1 MLFNKT
7 VTQPNVHF
15 DEQMSSKQEA
25 LNLIAHIDQ
34 FLSFVDDVSEYEAVK
49 TRVRNFTPSETIN
62 VHLSEDVQAELSREF
77 NRLLEIA
84 EQLK

>member
-7 VTQPNVHF
+7 VTQPNPHF
-15 DEQMSSKQEA
+15 DEQVASKQEA
-25 LNLIAHIDQ
+25 LKLITHIDQ
-34 FLSFVDDVSEYEAVK
+34 FLEFVDDASEYETVK
-49 TRVRNFTPSETIN
+49 MRVRHFIPSETVN
-62 VHLSEDVQAELSREF
+62 VWLPEDVQTELSREF

>member
-7 VTQPNVHF
+7 VTQPNPHF
-15 DEQMSSKQEA
+15 DAQVASKQEA
-25 LNLIAHIDQ
+25 LNLITHIDQ
-34 FLSFVDDVSEYEAVK
+34 FLEFVDDPSEYETVK
-49 TRVRNFTPSETIN
+49 MRVRNFTPSETVN
-62 VHLSEDVQAELSREF
+62 VHLSEAVQADLSREF

>member
-1 MLFNKT
+1 MLFNKV
-7 VTQPNVHF
+7 VTQPNPQF
-15 DEQMSSKQEA
+15 DEQVAAKQEA

-34 FLSFVDDVSEYEAVK
+34 FLAFVDDVSEYETVK
-49 TRVRNFTPSETIN
+49 TRVNAFTPSETIN
-62 VHLSEDVQAELSREF
+62 VRLSEDVQADLSREF

>member
-7 VTQPNVHF
+7 VTQPNPNF
-15 DEQMSSKQEA
+15 DEQVASKQEA

-34 FLSFVDDVSEYEAVK
+34 FLSFVDDVSEYEVVK
-49 TRVRNFTPSETIN
+49 RRVNAFTPSETIN
-62 VHLSEDVQAELSREF
+62 VHLSEDVQADLSREF

>member
-7 VTQPNVHF
+7 VTRPNQRF
-15 DEQMSSKQEA
+15 DEQIASKQEA
-25 LNLIAHIDQ
+25 LKIIAQIDQ
-34 FLSFVDDVSEYEAVK
+34 HLEFVDDVSEYEDVK
-49 TRVRNFTPSETIN
+49 RRVQNFTPSETIN
-62 VHLSEDVQAELSREF
+62 VRLPEHVQTDLVREF

>member
-1 MLFNKT
+1 MLFNKIAT
-7 VTQPNVHF
+7 RSNQHF
-15 DEQMSSKQEA
+15 AEQSEAKQEA
-25 LNLIAHIDQ
+25 LKLIDYIDQ
-34 FLSFVDDVSEYEAVK
+34 YLEFVDDPSEYENVK

-62 VHLSEDVQAELSREF
+62 VQLSEETQTELSREF

>member
-7 VTQPNVHF
+7 VTQPNPQF
-15 DEQMSSKQEA
+15 DEQVASKQEA

-34 FLSFVDDVSEYEAVK
+34 FLAFVDDVSEYEAVK
-49 TRVRNFTPSETIN
+49 MRVRDFTPSETIN
-62 VHLSEDVQAELSREF
+62 ARLSEDVQADLSREF